1 MAEQKQK
8 KQKKNKWEDEII
20 VYEFI
25 ENLPPQKRRRIFYR
39 VGNIMVEVSL
49 EELKMLIK
57 KEKGK

>member
-8 KQKKNKWEDEII
+8 KQKKNKWEDEVR

-25 ENLPPQKRRRIFYR
+25 KNLPPKKRRIFYR

-57 KEKGK
+57 KEKKE